1 VYKFLKIAS
10 RKLDKID
17 DVEEDLRRWILL
29 TNAVSIAQNQ
39 SGISLEDLSSSSD
52 DDDDVVQINLDFS
65 YTAGKDAKN
74 RVAVVS
80 ENFNNP
86 FSASI
91 SYGNSE
97 DATSWNRSYEGEDT
111 QSQEQREQLLKQI
124 FDSIEMDDE
133 APPPKRRKLEEGE
146 ENGSERRSEQRQIY
160 DSGVSE
166 SRGLD

>member
-1 VYKFLKIAS
+1 VYKFLRIAS
-10 RKLDKID
+10 RNLDKID

-29 TNAVSIAQNQ
+29 TNAVSIVQNQ
-39 SGISLEDLSSSSD
+39 SGISQEDSSSSSD
-52 DDDDVVQINLDFS
+52 DDDVQVNLDFS

-74 RVAVVS
+74 RVADVC

-91 SYGNSE
+91 SHGNSE

-146 ENGSERRSEQRQIY
+146 EKGSERRSEQRQIY